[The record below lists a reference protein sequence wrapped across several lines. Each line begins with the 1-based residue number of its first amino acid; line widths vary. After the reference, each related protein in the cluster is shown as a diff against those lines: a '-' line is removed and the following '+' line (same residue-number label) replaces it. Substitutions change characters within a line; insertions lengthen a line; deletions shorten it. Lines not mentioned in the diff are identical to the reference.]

1 MNHIAID
8 LGSRESQIC
17 IRDSS
22 GVILNEEK
30 RPTTGLG
37 KYLAGKEKS
46 RVVLESCAEA
56 FVVADA
62 ARAAGHEVIV
72 VPAMLVRELGVGA
85 RGLKNDVRDAQ
96 QLSNVSCRLQE
107 LPSVHI
113 PSAMSRERKV
123 MCNMREAQIEA
134 RTKLINTARSW
145 LRSQGVG
152 VLRGGNREAFPDRFR
167 QHVAGKGRTVPKEV
181 ERLLQALEAL
191 NLGIQEADK
200 ELAEEAERDTV
211 CKLLM
216 TAPGVGPVTS
226 MRYAA
231 AVDDV
236 TRFASA
242 HSVESYLGIVPGE
255 NSTGE
260 SRKRRMTGI
269 TKAGPPR
276 VRWALTQAAWTAL
289 RCNKHD
295 PMVEWARE
303 VAKRR
308 GKKCAA
314 IALVRKL
321 AGVLFAMWRD
331 GKPYNPRHMR
341 KANEQAAMVA
351 TPIVP

>member
-17 IRDSS
+17 IRDST
-22 GVILNEEK
+22 GVILDEER

-62 ARAAGHEVIV
+62 ARAAGHEVVV
-72 VPAMLVRELGVGA
+72 VPALLVRQLGVGD

-113 PSAMSRERKV
+113 PSTLSRERKV

-134 RTKLINTARSW
+134 RTKLINTGRSW
-145 LRSQGVG
+145 LRAQGIG
-152 VLRGGNREAFPDRFR
+152 VLRGGNREAFPWKFR
-167 QHVAGKGRTVPKEV
+167 QHVVNKRKTVPEEV
-181 ERLLQALEAL
+181 ERLLKALEAL
-191 NLGIQEADK
+191 NLGIEEADK
-200 ELAEEAERDTV
+200 ELAEEAEKDAV

-236 TRFASA
+236 TRFRSA
-242 HSVESYLGIVPGE
+242 HGVESSLGVVPGE

-276 VRWALTQAAWTAL
+276 VRWALTQAAWVAL
-289 RCNKHD
+289 RFNKHD

-321 AGVLFAMWRD
+321 SGVLFAMWRD
-331 GKPYNPRHMR
+331 GKPYDPRHMR
-341 KANEQAAMVA
+341 KAKEPASMVA
-351 TPIVP
+351 TPIVS